1 MRRPVLAAALLIS
14 LSACQA
20 LPFSQQAVE
29 APKPA
34 PATAAKPANF
44 EPVAGRWQ
52 VGKAANLRAGPS
64 TDFPVVGGIKAG
76 QPLEVLGKVPGAE
89 WFAVKMGDRH
99 AYIHTRLLH
108 QMDEPPPVT
117 ATTIV
122 AVPAPVK
129 QADVMQMP
137 MMQAP
142 PRASV
147 QAAPLAAPVPF
158 AAPAPAITH
167 AAMPAAAPVAI
178 PTAVPAAI
186 PAPAPNPIPASPP
199 AAPRTE
205 GEWTATGAP
214 VSFKPIAR

>member
-20 LPFSQQAVE
+20 LPFGQQVAG

-34 PATAAKPANF
+34 PAAGSNPTSF
-44 EPVAGRWQ
+44 EPVPGHWQ

-76 QPLEVLGKVPGAE
+76 QALEVLGKVPGAE
-89 WFAVKMGDRH
+89 WFAIRMGDRH
-99 AYIHTRLLH
+99 AYIHTRLVH

-117 ATTIV
+117 QTTIV

-129 QADVMQMP
+129 QAAVMQTP
-137 MMQAP
+137 IMQAP
-142 PRASV
+142 PRAV
-147 QAAPLAAPVPF
+147 QVAPVTPP
-158 AAPAPAITH
+158 APSAPTPAATPAAMPVPAPAPA
-167 AAMPAAAPVAI
+167 
-178 PTAVPAAI
+178 
-186 PAPAPNPIPASPP
+186 SPP
-199 AAPRTE
+199 PPSPPTVTAPRAN
-205 GEWTATGAP
+205 GEWVATGAP

>member
-20 LPFSQQAVE
+20 LPFSQQVAE

-34 PATAAKPANF
+34 SAPAAKPTSF
-44 EPVAGRWQ
+44 EPVPGRWQ

-64 TDFPVVGGIKAG
+64 TDFPIVGGIKAG
-76 QPLEVLGKVPGAE
+76 QALEVLGKVPGAE

-99 AYIHTRLLH
+99 AYIHTRLVH

-129 QADVMQMP
+129 QAAVMQVP
-137 MMQAP
+137 VTQAP
-142 PRASV
+142 PRAV
-147 QAAPLAAPVPF
+147 QAAPLTALAPSAATVP
-158 AAPAPAITH
+158 
-167 AAMPAAAPVAI
+167 AAMPS
-178 PTAVPAAI
+178 PTPAATPVL
-186 PAPAPNPIPASPP
+186 PALLAPPP
-199 AAPRTE
+199 AAPRAN
-205 GEWTATGAP
+205 GEWVATGAP
-214 VSFKPIAR
+214 VSLKPIAR

>member
-20 LPFSQQAVE
+20 LPFSQQVAE
-29 APKPA
+29 APRPA
-34 PATAAKPANF
+34 PAPAAKLTNF
-44 EPVAGRWQ
+44 EPVPGRWQ

-64 TDFPVVGGIKAG
+64 TDFPIIGGIKAG
-76 QPLEVLGKVPGAE
+76 QALEVLGKVPGAE

-99 AYIHTRLLH
+99 AYIHTRLVH

-129 QADVMQMP
+129 QAAVMQTP
-137 MMQAP
+137 IMQAP
-142 PRASV
+142 PRAV
-147 QAAPLAAPVPF
+147 QTAPL
-158 AAPAPAITH
+158 
-167 AAMPAAAPVAI
+167 
-178 PTAVPAAI
+178 TALCHLPLLH
-186 PAPAPNPIPASPP
+186 PPRYPPQHPLQFRHRPRRSPR
-199 AAPRTE
+199 AE
-205 GEWTATGAP
+205 GGWVATGAP

>member
-1 MRRPVLAAALLIS
+1 
-14 LSACQA
+14 
-20 LPFSQQAVE
+20 LPD
-29 APKPA
+29 
-34 PATAAKPANF
+34 F

-52 VGKAANLRAGPS
+52 VGTAANLRAGPS

-76 QPLEVLGKVPGAE
+76 QALEVLGKVPGAE

-129 QADVMQMP
+129 QATVMQTP
-137 MMQAP
+137 IMQAP
-142 PRASV
+142 PRAV
-147 QAAPLAAPVPF
+147 QAAPLAAPVPLSAPAPEAKPAAIST
-158 AAPAPAITH
+158 AAPAVIS
-167 AAMPAAAPVAI
+167 AAA
-178 PTAVPAAI
+178 PAAI
-186 PAPAPNPIPASPP
+186 PTPAPAPVPAPPP
-199 AAPRTE
+199 AAPRAE

-214 VSFKPIAR
+214 ISFKPIVR

>member
-20 LPFSQQAVE
+20 IPFSQQVAE

-34 PATAAKPANF
+34 PATAAKSANF

-52 VGKAANLRAGPS
+52 VGKAAKLRAGPS
-64 TDFPVVGGIKAG
+64 MDFPIVGGIKAG
-76 QPLEVLGKVPGAE
+76 QALEVLGKVPGAE

-99 AYIHTRLLH
+99 AYIHTRLVH

-129 QADVMQMP
+129 QADVMQVP
-137 MMQAP
+137 VMQAP
-142 PRASV
+142 PRAV
-147 QAAPLAAPVPF
+147 QAAPLAAPVQS
-158 AAPAPAITH
+158 
-167 AAMPAAAPVAI
+167 AAPV
-178 PTAVPAAI
+178 PAAT
-186 PAPAPNPIPASPP
+186 PAPLATAPVPVSIPSPP
-199 AAPRTE
+199 PATPPSTE
-205 GEWTATGAP
+205 GGWVATGAP
-214 VSFKPIAR
+214 VSFKPIAH

>member
-20 LPFSQQAVE
+20 LPFSQQVVE
-29 APKPA
+29 AQKPA
-34 PATAAKPANF
+34 PVSAARPTNF

-64 TDFPVVGGIKAG
+64 TDFPIVGGIKAG

-89 WFAVKMGDRH
+89 WFAVKMGERH

-108 QMDEPPPVT
+108 QMDEPLPVT

-129 QADVMQMP
+129 QAAVMQIP
-137 MMQAP
+137 VTQAP
-142 PRASV
+142 PRAV
-147 QAAPLAAPVPF
+147 QAAPLTAPMSLAA
-158 AAPAPAITH
+158 AAPAATPA
-167 AAMPAAAPVAI
+167 PAPVAI
-178 PTAVPAAI
+178 P
-186 PAPAPNPIPASPP
+186 APPPASPP
-199 AAPRTE
+199 AAPRADGT
-205 GEWTATGAP
+205 WVATGAP
-214 VSFKPIAR
+214 VPFKPIAR

>member
-34 PATAAKPANF
+34 PAIAAKPTSF

-76 QPLEVLGKVPGAE
+76 QALEVLGKVLGAE

-142 PRASV
+142 PRAV
-147 QAAPLAAPVPF
+147 QAAPLAVPVPF
-158 AAPAPAITH
+158 AAPAPAIT
-167 AAMPAAAPVAI
+167 PAAA
-178 PTAVPAAI
+178 PAAI
-186 PAPAPNPIPASPP
+186 PAPSPKAILASPP
-199 AAPRTE
+199 AAPRAE
-205 GEWTATGAP
+205 GDWTATGAP
-214 VSFKPIAR
+214 VSFKPIVR

>member
-20 LPFSQQAVE
+20 LPFSQQVAE

-34 PATAAKPANF
+34 SAPAAKPTSF
-44 EPVAGRWQ
+44 EPVPGRWQ

-64 TDFPVVGGIKAG
+64 TDFPIVGGIKAG

-99 AYIHTRLLH
+99 AYIHTRLVH

-129 QADVMQMP
+129 QANVMQTP

-142 PRASV
+142 PRAV
-147 QAAPLAAPVPF
+147 QAAPLTAPVPLAAPPAPAAVPAPAPTAVPV
-158 AAPAPAITH
+158 AAPAP
-167 AAMPAAAPVAI
+167 V
-178 PTAVPAAI
+178 
-186 PAPAPNPIPASPP
+186 PASPP
-199 AAPRTE
+199 AAPRAE
-205 GEWTATGAP
+205 GAWVATGAP
-214 VSFKPIAR
+214 VSLKPIAR